1 MEDVAKSADRS
12 PHKKTKK
19 ANYQAT
25 DEVVAEIRALPIFK
39 SASLIDLVNS
49 TGVSRSTLNRHTPLS
64 ISTRESL
71 ISFLERKR
79 EENMETEAKIRV
91 ILEKLKTAV

>member
-1 MEDVAKSADRS
+1 MEDKAKGADRS
-12 PHKKTKK
+12 PHQNTKK

-25 DEVVAEIRALPIFK
+25 DEVVSEIRSLPIFK
-39 SASLIDLVNS
+39 SASVVDLVNS

-64 ISTRESL
+64 VSTRESL

-79 EENMETEAKIRV
+79 EENMETDAKLRL

>member
-12 PHKKTKK
+12 PHQKTKK
-19 ANYQAT
+19 VNYLAT

-39 SASLIDLVNS
+39 SVSPTDLVNS

-71 ISFLERKR
+71 ISFLERKY
-79 EENMETEAKIRV
+79 EENMETEAKIRI

>member
-1 MEDVAKSADRS
+1 MNDVAKNAGSIRQRA
-12 PHKKTKK
+12 KK

-25 DEVVAEIRALPIFK
+25 DAVVAEIKALPIFK
-39 SASLIDLVNS
+39 CSNLIDLVIS

-64 ISTRESL
+64 VSTRESL

-79 EENMETEAKIRV
+79 EENMETDARIGI